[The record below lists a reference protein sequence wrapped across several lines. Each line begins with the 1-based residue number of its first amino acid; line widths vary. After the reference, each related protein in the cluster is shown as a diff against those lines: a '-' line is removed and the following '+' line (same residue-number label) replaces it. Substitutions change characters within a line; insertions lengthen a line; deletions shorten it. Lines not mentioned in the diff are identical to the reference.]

1 MRILNFYQLKIEIV
15 SSGSKSGFQSESQF
29 AASPENVA
37 FGFWHHF
44 YYGQILIPLVKVVFE
59 FAVVV
64 TQEFIAL
71 S

>member
-15 SSGSKSGFQSESQF
+15 SSGSKSGFQSDSQF

-44 YYGQILIPLVKVVFE
+44 LLWTNIDTVGEGCV
-59 FAVVV
+59 
-64 TQEFIAL
+64 
-71 S
+71 

>member
-1 MRILNFYQLKIEIV
+1 MGQNPGFKVIR
-15 SSGSKSGFQSESQF
+15 SSQHLQKTLLL
-29 AASPENVA
+29 A
-37 FGFWHHF
+37 FGITS